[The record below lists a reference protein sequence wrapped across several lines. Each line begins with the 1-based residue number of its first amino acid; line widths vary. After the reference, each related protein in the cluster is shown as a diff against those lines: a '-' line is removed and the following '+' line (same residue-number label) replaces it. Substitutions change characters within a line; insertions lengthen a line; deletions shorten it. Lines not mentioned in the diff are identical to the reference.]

1 LGLFGSLA
9 TSSTVSHIP
18 LCPVLPI
25 HALAALLTPA
35 PLALVLQIPIP
46 DFWTMRKNKGPSHRR
61 NPFGRPALRPAY
73 PTSFS
78 PPTPG
83 PAPSPSPT
91 PDPLPIPIAP
101 APQCVS
107 SPHTHTPPQSPHPRK
122 NRASAPAPTPYITR
136 RLYASTKPIP
146 DPLPIPNAA
155 PQFLKKTRNA
165 AFARPPPA
173 ASAPAPTPFSL
184 PPRQPAPSCPIPDPL
199 PIPIPARPR
208 NSRYPPAPHLRTDAA
223 PPLIP

>member
-1 LGLFGSLA
+1 MGLFGSLA

-107 SPHTHTPPQSPHPRK
+107 PHTHTPPQSPHPRK

-165 AFARPPPA
+165 AFGRPPPPPPLPPLPSRYLHASQHQA
-173 ASAPAPTPFSL
+173 ALSPIRCPSRFRHAQETTVTRLLLLRTCAPTP
-184 PPRQPAPSCPIPDPL
+184 PRP
-199 PIPIPARPR
+199 
-208 NSRYPPAPHLRTDAA
+208 
-223 PPLIP
+223 